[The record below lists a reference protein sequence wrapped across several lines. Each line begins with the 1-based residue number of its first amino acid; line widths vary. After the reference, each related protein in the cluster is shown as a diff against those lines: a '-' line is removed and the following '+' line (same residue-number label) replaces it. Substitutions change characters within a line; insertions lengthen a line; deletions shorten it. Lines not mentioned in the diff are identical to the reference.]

1 MKHAE
6 ITQARALYYGLL
18 GLFLTYKR
26 LDSQRA
32 EAIAGLDNIASFPII
47 DDIINDARTLS
58 GELSSNGASAIMQE
72 FDDTFINGVNAKVVN
87 LTASFYYEGQERG
100 EKFLIVK
107 EIVEQTPKRK
117 DEAFVETEEHLGFL
131 CTFQQYLLSDFEN
144 KKNLELAKRIFDE
157 VINGYV
163 NFVISEIHK
172 RKNAKFYR
180 HVARI
185 LEAFIEFER
194 LYLEIGSPKKE
205 EFKDISEELRK
216 EMASKSKKRA
226 KRKLDDEPQSGC
238 ELPEN

>member
-58 GELSSNGASAIMQE
+58 GELSSNGTSAIMQE
-72 FDDTFINGVNAKVVN
+72 FDDIFINGVNAKVVN

-131 CTFQQYLLSDFEN
+131 C
-144 KKNLELAKRIFDE
+144 
-157 VINGYV
+157 
-163 NFVISEIHK
+163 
-172 RKNAKFYR
+172 
-180 HVARI
+180 
-185 LEAFIEFER
+185 AF
-194 LYLEIGSPKKE
+194 
-205 EFKDISEELRK
+205 
-216 EMASKSKKRA
+216 
-226 KRKLDDEPQSGC
+226 
-238 ELPEN
+238 

>member
-1 MKHAE
+1 M
-6 ITQARALYYGLL
+6 
-18 GLFLTYKR
+18 
-26 LDSQRA
+26 
-32 EAIAGLDNIASFPII
+32 
-47 DDIINDARTLS
+47 
-58 GELSSNGASAIMQE
+58 
-72 FDDTFINGVNAKVVN
+72 
-87 LTASFYYEGQERG
+87 
-100 EKFLIVK
+100 
-107 EIVEQTPKRK
+107 
-117 DEAFVETEEHLGFL
+117 
-131 CTFQQYLLSDFEN
+131 SDFEN

-185 LEAFIEFER
+185 FEAFVEFER

-238 ELPEN
+238 ELPKN